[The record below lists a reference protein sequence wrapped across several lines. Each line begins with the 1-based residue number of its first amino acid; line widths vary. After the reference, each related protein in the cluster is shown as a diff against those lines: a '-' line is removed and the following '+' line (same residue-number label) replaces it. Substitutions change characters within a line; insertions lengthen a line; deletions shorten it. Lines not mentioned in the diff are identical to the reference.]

1 VSSLRCQP
9 QFYGKW
15 AQLGM
20 AVVVALQDILVIWYM
35 VHVAIRKINAAR
47 GPKIVAPGGM
57 CNSSTMTND
66 PKVADA

>member
-1 VSSLRCQP
+1 
-9 QFYGKW
+9 
-15 AQLGM
+15 M